1 MEHGV
6 PLVTAGRTEDKIEVT
21 ARVAWSGVGIDL
33 HTDRP
38 TAEQVRDAVR
48 RVLAEPTFR
57 ERSAAIGRDI
67 VASPGVAGLE
77 AVLTELVAL
86 RSGAC

>member
-1 MEHGV
+1 
-6 PLVTAGRTEDKIEVT
+6 
-21 ARVAWSGVGIDL
+21 VGIDL

-38 TAEQVRDAVR
+38 TPEQVRDAVR
-48 RVLAEPTFR
+48 RAIAEPAFR

-77 AVLTELVAL
+77 SVLAGLVAP
-86 RSGAC
+86 RSATR